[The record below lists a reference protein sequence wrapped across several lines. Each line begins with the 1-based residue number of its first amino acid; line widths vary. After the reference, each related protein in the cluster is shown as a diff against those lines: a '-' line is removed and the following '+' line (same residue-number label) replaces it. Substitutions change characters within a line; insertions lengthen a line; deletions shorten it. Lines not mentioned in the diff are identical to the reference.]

1 MITKKQIYFYNFSA
15 RNLPDFS
22 KTDFDSMIVENGLIK
37 EIGKYGNSIAD
48 DNILQCKKIDLKGAI
63 IFPPFV
69 DAHIHFLQTGIS
81 LLGCQLNEVNSLKK
95 LFALV
100 SEESKIHNYVFGWN
114 LQESLLKEKRIPSL
128 KELDKIC
135 PKKFVWLA
143 RADLHSAVINTVTKN
158 WANKLLQN
166 SEFNTQINDE
176 CNLISGEIYNFLSFK
191 LLNEIPQN
199 LKKKALKLAE
209 ELCFKQGVGTVH
221 ALEGNENTQDDV
233 ILTANFFKTSKLN
246 AVIYHQ
252 SEDPT
257 LATSNNWKQIGGC
270 LLVDGSIGSKTAALN
285 EDYVDTPGYRGNLYR
300 QTEDIIKLLK
310 MAADNKL
317 QLAMHAIGDKAI
329 DITASCYAWARDTY
343 GNSYHPHRIEHFVL
357 PSFKAIRNARLS
369 NSFICVQPA
378 FDYYWGGE
386 NGLYAQKLG
395 KERALKCN
403 PFKTLLNSGLI
414 LAGGSDSPVTPIN
427 PILGIHSL
435 VNHKNP
441 DEQIDLNTALSIFI
455 SEPHKLTKESGFKGF
470 LKKGFPAD
478 FVCLSRD
485 PFRVSKSKIKKICPT
500 ALYISGETVY
510 KRNSLFQKLKGFI
523 NKLLNSN

>member
-1 MITKKQIYFYNFSA
+1 LINTNKFFFYNFSA

-37 EIGKYGNSIAD
+37 QIGKYGNSISD
-48 DNILQCKKIDLKGAI
+48 DTVLDCKKVDLKGAV

-69 DAHIHFLQTGIS
+69 DAHVHFLQTGIS
-81 LLGCQLNEVNSLKK
+81 LLGCQLNKVNSLKK
-95 LFALV
+95 IFKLLI
-100 SEESKIHNYVFGWN
+100 EESKKNNYVFGWN
-114 LQESLLKEKRIPSL
+114 LQESLLKDKRLPTL

-135 PKKFVWLA
+135 PKSFVWLA
-143 RADLHSAVINTVTKN
+143 RADLHSAAINTVTKN

-166 SEFNTQINDE
+166 SELKTSINDE
-176 CNLISGEIYNFLSFK
+176 SNLISGEIYNFLSFK
-191 LLNEIPQN
+191 LLNELPQS
-199 LKKKALKLAE
+199 LKIKALKLAE
-209 ELCFKQGVGTVH
+209 EACFKQGIATVH
-221 ALEGNENTQDDV
+221 ALEGNETTQDDV
-233 ILTANFFKTSKLN
+233 ILTADFFKESKLK
-246 AVIYHQ
+246 ALIYHQ
-252 SEDPT
+252 SEDPA
-257 LATSNNWKQIGGC
+257 LAVSNKWKQIGGC

-285 EDYVDTPGYRGNLYR
+285 EDYLDEPGYRGNLYR
-300 QTEDIIKLLK
+300 QTEDIIRILK

-317 QLAMHAIGDKAI
+317 QLSMHAIGDRAN
-329 DITASCYAWARDTY
+329 DIITSCYAWARNTY

-357 PSFKAIRNARLS
+357 PSFKAIRNAKLS
-369 NSFICVQPA
+369 NTFICIQPS